1 MQGVWYFSVTVTES
15 ARAPRVLLTPVPI
28 NGDLVE
34 GDLVERDLEVPGAT
48 FTRTLGAYFKVQP
61 DAELGRA
68 LRISD
73 DAEGTKVWLTPTERV
88 AELEAELA
96 RRG

>member
-15 ARAPRVLLTPVPI
+15 ARAPRVLRTPVPI
-28 NGDLVE
+28 NWDLVE
-34 GDLVERDLEVPGAT
+34 G
-48 FTRTLGAYFKVQP
+48 GAYFKVQP